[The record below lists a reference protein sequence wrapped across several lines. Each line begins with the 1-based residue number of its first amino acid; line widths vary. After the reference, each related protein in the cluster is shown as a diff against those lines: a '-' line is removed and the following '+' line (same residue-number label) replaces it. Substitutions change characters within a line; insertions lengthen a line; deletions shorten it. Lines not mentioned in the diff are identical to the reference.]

1 MGVRVR
7 YHRGAWW
14 VFVAHRG
21 KRRSKR
27 VGDKETASVVAR
39 AIRERLALGDFSLLG
54 SASESFTVYA
64 ERWLKDGEKARKAST
79 QRFYRVT
86 LALYITPT
94 MGPLQVG
101 SIARAHCR
109 ELIAKCREK
118 KLKVTTLYGIQRTLS
133 AVLSQAVEDGL
144 LTANPAFRM
153 GKYVRRGDESRREI
167 TPFTKAEAERF
178 LKIVERKF
186 SDFYVFFL
194 MALRTGMRLGELLA
208 VQWGDLD
215 LTERFV
221 EVRRNVVCGKITTP
235 KNHQRRRVDLSL
247 TLTHALERR
256 FTAAKAAALKAG
268 EPMAP
273 WVFPNR
279 DGGFLDADNVRRRV
293 FAPALRKSKLR
304 HVRIHDLR
312 HTFASHLIQNGESL
326 AYVRD
331 QMGHASIT
339 LTVDTYGHLVP
350 GSNRAAVDRLDE
362 PSGRIPA
369 ASGEKSPKSKTV
381 RK

>member
-109 ELIAKCREK
+109 ELIA
-118 KLKVTTLYGIQRTLS
+118 
-133 AVLSQAVEDGL
+133 
-144 LTANPAFRM
+144 
-153 GKYVRRGDESRREI
+153 
-167 TPFTKAEAERF
+167 
-178 LKIVERKF
+178 
-186 SDFYVFFL
+186 
-194 MALRTGMRLGELLA
+194 
-208 VQWGDLD
+208 
-215 LTERFV
+215 
-221 EVRRNVVCGKITTP
+221 
-235 KNHQRRRVDLSL
+235 
-247 TLTHALERR
+247 
-256 FTAAKAAALKAG
+256 
-268 EPMAP
+268 
-273 WVFPNR
+273 
-279 DGGFLDADNVRRRV
+279 
-293 FAPALRKSKLR
+293 
-304 HVRIHDLR
+304 
-312 HTFASHLIQNGESL
+312 
-326 AYVRD
+326 
-331 QMGHASIT
+331 
-339 LTVDTYGHLVP
+339 
-350 GSNRAAVDRLDE
+350 
-362 PSGRIPA
+362 
-369 ASGEKSPKSKTV
+369 
-381 RK
+381 